1 MHTRHTKHTPARAPL
16 TPTHTQT
23 HPKMHDTIGHVRV
36 SFWPLLRQCPVC
48 CAILATYTCVI
59 GCVLGWQ
66 CLIASL
72 NSWFLLQKNRT
83 KTGHLCRKKKFGEPD
98 NRCHPISAYPL
109 SQTNPL
115 HDTVLLLLAHSWP
128 KVRVLLSPVLCL
140 STRELA
146 RTHTHMMMHVRT
158 HARPIRDLQQ
168 YFTDVSPLP
177 CVCKCERESSVFC
190 SNISPTCITSTGS
203 VSA

>member
-1 MHTRHTKHTPARAPL
+1 MP
-16 TPTHTQT
+16 
-23 HPKMHDTIGHVRV
+23 RV
-36 SFWPLLRQCPVC
+36 LRYPRD
-48 CAILATYTCVI
+48 L
-59 GCVLGWQ
+59 
-66 CLIASL
+66 
-72 NSWFLLQKNRT
+72 
-83 KTGHLCRKKKFGEPD
+83 HLCDRLRIGMAMVDSLPKFLVSCAKEPYKNGALVQKKKFGEPD

-177 CVCKCERESSVFC
+177 CVCMCERESSVFC